1 MDFLTVPYK
10 GGEKVQFIADGNVI
24 GEVFHRSSF
33 WTFRGSPKRFESLG
47 AAAHELLR
55 RRSGQV
61 HRAMREINLNA
72 NRRFPRPAPAA

>member
-33 WTFRGSPKRFESLG
+33 WTFKGSPKRFESLG
-47 AAAHELLR
+47 AAAHELMR
-55 RRSGQV
+55 RRAGQIR
-61 HRAMREINLNA
+61 RAMTGANLNA
-72 NRRFPRPAPAA
+72 G